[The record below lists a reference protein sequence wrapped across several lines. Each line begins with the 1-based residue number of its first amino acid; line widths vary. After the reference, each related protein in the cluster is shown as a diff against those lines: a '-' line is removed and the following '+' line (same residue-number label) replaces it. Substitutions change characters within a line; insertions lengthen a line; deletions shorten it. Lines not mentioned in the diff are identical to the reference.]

1 MKGKMNQMMKQ
12 VQAMQSKMKKI
23 QEELGNK
30 EVEASSGGDMV
41 IVKVN
46 GHQEV
51 KEIKINPEVVNP
63 EDIDML
69 QDLIIAAVN
78 DGLKKATEMA
88 NQEMSKVTGGLNIPG
103 MDGFF

>member
-12 VQAMQSKMKKI
+12 VQAMQSKMKKV
-23 QEELGNK
+23 QEELGDK

-63 EDIDML
+63 EDIEML
-69 QDLIIAAVN
+69 QDLLIAAIN
-78 DGLKKATEMA
+78 DGIKKATEMA
-88 NQEMSKVTGGLNIPG
+88 NQEMGKVTGGLNIPG
-103 MDGFF
+103 MDGLF